1 MPSCSGITMKGTFHM
16 NLYNEMLIFFTHAYT
31 KSLLWIATY
40 ILDLHFLL
48 QAFCFIGIVYT
59 LKKLQKPV
67 KVFCNKHISKRFLS
81 LLNQAIHIPYD
92 EIFFILMLPFT
103 LHIISEIIFLVGA
116 KINFFSVLTPLSMAW
131 SVIRLLQNIF
141 DNSKIGRAIAWMIWS
156 VAALNISGYE
166 KNTIKILKGISL
178 NVGSYKLTLFSVVE
192 SVLVFTF
199 VFWIATLLVEFVKK
213 KLQLSKK
220 INASEKVLAIKILK
234 FLIFSF
240 AGLYALNL
248 IGIDITTITVLSGAI
263 GLGLGFGLQKI
274 VSNFISGIIL
284 LLDKSIKPG
293 DIIAFGDSFGQVKN
307 LEARYVSIEALDGKK
322 ILIPNEFLV
331 TNQVENW
338 SFGNNRICMG
348 IPVGVSYQEDIEKIK
363 TMMLDIAAQNTEI
376 LANPAP
382 RVFLRAFGES
392 TINLELRAWIEDP
405 SKGYARIKS
414 DLLYAIWHVFRENNI
429 IIPYPQ
435 RDVHIKT
442 TEKKIFE
449 E

>member
-1 MPSCSGITMKGTFHM
+1 MM
-16 NLYNEMLIFFTHAYT
+16 IFFTYAY
-31 KSLLWIATY
+31 SQSILWITTY
-40 ILDLHFLL
+40 ILDVYFLI
-48 QAFCFIGIVYT
+48 QAFCFMGIIYA
-59 LKKLQKPV
+59 LRKLRKTI
-67 KVFCNKHISKRFLS
+67 KLFGDKHISQRFLS
-81 LLNQAIHIPYD
+81 PLNQTIHIPYD
-92 EIFFILMLPFT
+92 EIFFIIMLPFT
-103 LHIISEIIFLVGA
+103 IHIISEIIFLVGG
-116 KINFFSVLTPLSMAW
+116 KINFFSVLTPLSIAW
-131 SVIRLLQNIF
+131 SIIRLFQNIF
-141 DNSKIGRAIAWMIWS
+141 DNSKIGRVIAWMIWA

-166 KNTIKILKGISL
+166 KNTVKVLKGISL
-178 NVGSYKLTLFSVVE
+178 NVGSYKITLFSVVE

-213 KLQLSKK
+213 KLQVSKK
-220 INASEKVLAIKILK
+220 ITASEKVLAIKALR
-234 FLIFSF
+234 FFIFSI
-240 AGLYALNL
+240 AGLYTLNL
-248 IGIDITTITVLSGAI
+248 IGIDITTITVFSGAI
-263 GLGLGFGLQKI
+263 VFGLGFGLQKI
-274 VSNFISGIIL
+274 ASNFISGIIL

-338 SFGNNRICMG
+338 SFGNNRVCMG

-363 TMMLDIAAQNTEI
+363 EMMIDIASKNTEV
-376 LANPAP
+376 LSDPAP

-414 DLLYAIWHVFRENNI
+414 DLLYAIWHAFRKNNI

-442 TEKKIFE
+442 AEKKIFE
-449 E
+449 G